1 MGVSAETMRK
11 IDQAIKKLDTEENQA
26 SNLRSQISA
35 NLGYRQELREIQR
48 VQKELDEIDLE
59 AAAKARREFNSK
71 YKAMLED
78 ENEKQGKVSS
88 GLHQWK
94 SADPQW
100 NMTSGELMQMKKNT
114 QALQTTLKADYENI
128 DAKYKEQLIKTKV
141 GDAEPFTAEHSAAG
155 QRICEQRSG
164 EVWQSA

>member
-1 MGVSAETMRK
+1 MRETESELEEIKRELGVSAETIRK
-11 IDQAIKKLDTEENQA
+11 IDQATKKLDTEENQA

-78 ENEKQGKVSS
+78 ENEKQGKVSGGCAEMGTLLKGS
-88 GLHQWK
+88 GTWP
-94 SADPQW
+94 A
-100 NMTSGELMQMKKNT
+100 
-114 QALQTTLKADYENI
+114 EN
-128 DAKYKEQLIKTKV
+128 
-141 GDAEPFTAEHSAAG
+141 
-155 QRICEQRSG
+155 
-164 EVWQSA
+164 